1 MKKLHLLPILL
12 GSIFSIHSNGEF
24 LVDNVLVQS
33 KENTLSCIS
42 YVPNIG
48 KVKKN
53 EDLEINSDK
62 FQITDDKRLVL
73 YGNVSLDFPEGLLKA
88 QNAELDRD
96 NGKVKFSDSGEIFLT
111 NFYFKSEDG
120 YLNKDDNSIALNKG
134 IAFSQE
140 RNLVFNFDK
149 LEGNLDD
156 TINLLEASMSSCSN
170 PDKGWLLEADEIV
183 LDSKTNQG
191 LAKNIKIKAAGS
203 TIFAFPFV
211 PFATSDER
219 MSGFLEPSI
228 SYSSDGIDLM
238 IPYYKVITS
247 KSDITFAPRH
257 IAKRGSGL
265 EINYRALHG
274 EKNNYRNLDIIYFNK
289 DDEFEKETSNYD
301 SSRWIYKF
309 NDELNLNHSTIN
321 IDWSKSSDDLVL
333 RDIPGDITSI
343 GYRRIQNLNQNISF
357 QTRFK
362 NTKLTIEHQGYQSL
376 NPILTNGYK
385 KSPAL
390 NLKYRK
396 NINGFIFS
404 EDLDISTF
412 KANTIHG
419 YFGYK
424 TMDNNYL
431 RLIENPDEGQRIF
444 SDLGISKIF
453 NVNGFNVLSRVGV
466 KSIDYNLT
474 HSSKKT
480 KSINVPNALIDISSI
495 YVNKNG
501 SRVNILKP
509 RLTYGYTAYRNQDNN
524 PVFDSNEISPDNE
537 LFINDRFSG
546 MDRIGDQSFYTL
558 SIDYSQM
565 KMGMKKASLSI
576 SKKYYLK
583 DRKIWMDPSMNS
595 TNQMGSMSSNRS
607 MMNMGMNEGP
617 AVIMA
622 SWMPSMNTM
631 IMGYGGYLKDIKKI
645 PLGGITI
652 KHKLKS
658 GDIGYA
664 HRYRRM
670 AGDFNA
676 EMDYSEFFT
685 NINLNSNF
693 KFITKLKRDNNT
705 GQKIESLVGIEYE
718 NCCLALRVTGSDRN
732 FSRFLVNEE
741 ILYPTLADAWDNVI
755 AIESKSRIN
764 FEFELKGLNSS
775 FDKMNKLFRQSLFN
789 Y

>member
-1 MKKLHLLPILL
+1 MKRLHLLPICI
-12 GSIFSIHSNGEF
+12 GAICSIHSNGEF
-24 LVDNVLVQS
+24 LVDDVLVQS

-42 YVPNIG
+42 YFPNIG

-62 FQITDDKRLVL
+62 FQITDDKRLIL
-73 YGNVSLDFPEGLLKA
+73 YGNVALDFPEGLLKA
-88 QNAELDRD
+88 QKAELDRD
-96 NGKVKFSDSGEIFLT
+96 NGKVEFSNSGEIFLT

-120 YLNKDDNSIALNKG
+120 YLNKDNNSIALNKG

-149 LEGNLDD
+149 LDGNLDD
-156 TINLLEASMSSCSN
+156 TINLLGASMSSCSN
-170 PDKGWLLEADEIV
+170 PEKGWLVLADEIV
-183 LDSKTNQG
+183 LDSNTNRG

-203 TIFAFPFV
+203 TIFAFPYI

-238 IPYYKVITS
+238 IPYYKVIS
-247 KSDITFAPRH
+247 SRSDITLAPRH

-274 EKNNYRNLDIIYFNK
+274 QNGNYRNLDVIYFSK
-289 DDEFEKETSNYD
+289 DDEFKKETSSSD

-343 GYRRIQNLNQNISF
+343 GYRRIQNLNQNISIK
-357 QTRFK
+357 TRFK
-362 NTKLTIEHQGYQSL
+362 NTKLTIEHQAYQSL

-404 EDLDISTF
+404 ENLDISTF
-412 KANTIHG
+412 EANTIHG
-419 YFGYK
+419 YFGYQ

-444 SDLGISKIF
+444 SDLSVSKVF
-453 NVNGFNVLSRVGV
+453 NINGFNVLSKVGI

-480 KSINVPNALIDISSI
+480 QSINVPNALIDISSI

-501 SRVNILKP
+501 SKINILKP
-509 RLTYGYTAYRNQDNN
+509 RFVYGYTAFKNQKNN
-524 PVFDSNEISPDNE
+524 PIFDSNEISPNNE

-558 SIDYSQM
+558 SIDYSQI
-565 KMGMKKASLSI
+565 KMGMKKATLSI

-583 DRKIWMDPSMNS
+583 DRKVWINPSMNS
-595 TNQMGSMSSNRS
+595 ISQMDSMSS
-607 MMNMGMNEGP
+607 MMRINMDEGP

-631 IMGYGGYLKDIKKI
+631 IMGYGSYLKDQKKV
-645 PLGGITI
+645 PLGGVTL

-658 GDIGYA
+658 GNIGYA
-664 HRYRRM
+664 HRFRRM
-670 AGDFNA
+670 AGDFNI
-676 EMDYSEFFT
+676 EMDYSEFFAD
-685 NINLNSNF
+685 IDLNPNF
-693 KFITKLKRDNNT
+693 KFMAKLKRDNNT
-705 GQKIESLVGIEYE
+705 NQIIESLLGIEYE
-718 NCCLALRVTGSDRN
+718 NCCWALRITGSDRN
-732 FSRFLVNEE
+732 FSRFLVKEE
-741 ILYPTLADAWDNVI
+741 ILYPTLADAWDNI
-755 AIESKSRIN
+755 IEIESKGRIN

-775 FDKMNKLFRQSLFN
+775 FEKVGKLFNNSLFN

>member
-12 GSIFSIHSNGEF
+12 GSFFSIHSNGEF

-33 KENTLSCIS
+33 KENSLSCIS

-73 YGNVSLDFPEGLLKA
+73 YGNVALDFPEGLLKA

-96 NGKVKFSDSGEIFLT
+96 NGKVKFSNSGEIFLT
-111 NFYFKSEDG
+111 NFYFKSEHG

-622 SWMPSMNTM
+622 SWMLSMNTM